1 MKGCLKFF
9 LGILFIAFIL
19 LGSVAIYITRG
30 LDEGKNVYL
39 AEVDFD
45 TLEDGSYNGY
55 YSFGRWS
62 NEVKVDVF
70 EGKIVDVFIIK
81 DMLIR
86 DSRVSDEIISKVISK
101 QNLNVDAVSG
111 ATVSSKS
118 YLKSIENALV
128 QQ

>member
-9 LGILFIAFIL
+9 LGIFFIIFIL
-19 LGSVAIYITRG
+19 MGSVAIYITRG
-30 LDEGKNVYL
+30 LDEGKNVHL

-45 TLEDGSYNGY
+45 TIQDGSYNGY